1 MMRLATRA
9 AGAGPLL
16 VATIDEEGKD
26 ATDVNNANTAQ
37 SNDNRLTLPRVDP
50 KSSTCSETLA

>member
-1 MMRLATRA
+1 VLA
-9 AGAGPLL
+9 LL

-26 ATDVNNANTAQ
+26 ATDVNNANTVQ

-50 KSSTCSETLA
+50 KSSICSETVA